1 MDETATLPAPARCV
15 FCGRTVAAAEC
26 CPLLP
31 SSHWTCCACEVPRVA
46 GHDAA

>member
-1 MDETATLPAPARCV
+1 MDEARPTDPARCV
-15 FCGRTVAAAEC
+15 FCTGPVADSDR

-31 SSHWTCCACEVPRVA
+31 SSHWTCCACEAPRAA